1 MHLNTALGIGIDSYA
16 FILISFLKHLQDFYN
31 STEKKK
37 IVQGVLTLV
46 VPARSCKS
54 APLP

>member
-1 MHLNTALGIGIDSYA
+1 MHLNTALGIDSYA